1 LTELA
6 DRLGYAEYESITE
19 GDMTEGYNTP
29 GPERFGSKPE
39 RIAYKRGIAEGQRR
53 TKRLLNCMCAT
64 NTHLL
69 ELVRVMD
76 EDMPV
81 VSLPVPFG
89 FAERIVAALK
99 KPLPNYALAN
109 ELQEI
114 IDRKNQ
120 EISPAIKEAEEQ
132 LLAMVC

>member
-6 DRLGYAEYESITE
+6 DRLEYAEYESITE

-64 NTHLL
+64 NSHLL
-69 ELVRVMD
+69 ELVRVLD
-76 EDMPV
+76 EDMPI
-81 VSLPVPFG
+81 VSLPVSYEL
-89 FAERIVAALK
+89 AEKIIRALK
-99 KPLPNYALAN
+99 KPFPNYALAN
-109 ELQEI
+109 QLQGIVEQ
-114 IDRKNQ
+114 KNR
-120 EISPAIKEAEEQ
+120 EISPALKEAEEQ